1 MIRNY
6 IREDTAESSPWL
18 PTQES
23 TNDIGTLFD
32 FPDEQDIQDIHAY
45 ISSNRS
51 LRPAIHST
59 GDVWSLDNLPL
70 YNDGDTTSSDISP
83 AEITNYLSKAVYINT
98 HQYLPRW
105 QTDQVTRNHAIDA
118 ACDILRLSGKGPL
131 ADRLTYFAS
140 DEDLD
145 DGDVSLT
152 EASAFGFL
160 SFLSMVE
167 SEGNISL
174 TCSPEGWLCA
184 VWRFPDNRR
193 ASIWFLDETRVMF
206 AATDANGKFLTINGG
221 GEQGSALE
229 VMAKLVDA
237 GLLTWSLDSRNF
249 HMATMLHGT
258 AVSET
263 LRKMA
268 FQQRMPFYSEWT
280 QMNPFFQQTGVNTST
295 PQTEL
300 SKLTALFTP

>member
-1 MIRNY
+1 MIKNY

-23 TNDIGTLFD
+23 THDIGTLYEFH
-32 FPDEQDIQDIHAY
+32 DEQAIQDIHAH
-45 ISSNRS
+45 ISANRFF
-51 LRPAIHST
+51 RPAIHST
-59 GDVWSLDNLPL
+59 GEVWSLDNPPL
-70 YNDGDTTSSDISP
+70 YNDGGTTNSDISP
-83 AEITNYLSKAVYINT
+83 AEITNYLSEGDYFNA
-98 HQYLPRW
+98 HQNWPRW
-105 QTDQVTRNHAIDA
+105 QSDQMTRNHAIGA
-118 ACDILRLSGKGPL
+118 ACDILRLSGKGRL

-193 ASIWFLDETRVMF
+193 ASIWFLDENRVMF

-221 GEQGSALE
+221 GEQGPALE

-249 HMATMLHGT
+249 HMTTMLHGT

-263 LRKMA
+263 LQKMA
-268 FQQRMPFYSEWT
+268 FLPRMPFYSEWT

-295 PQTEL
+295 LQTEL